1 MNRSFSDFCNRFK
14 LLSQKN
20 QKIIG
25 NTLSNIFTMRLVGN
39 KTHGDLAEIGIAEF
53 INQFMY
59 DYRCEH
65 VGKDLFRAKKHEED
79 IVIISELNDRERI
92 PVSLKAYGDGPLQLS
107 TDKSSKLFGKLRE
120 EIPEGTCDR
129 DIIEKL
135 FLSEEFEEFGK
146 INVLPLIYREKKM
159 QCNIMVF
166 DFAKAK
172 EETAKIVYVN
182 IGEKFVPHRGIVK
195 EKGRLYPIFMF
206 LNKNDEY
213 LCEVRYG
220 AKAANALQ
228 RGLWTHTKNASACF
242 DSLTGWVDYSHNL
255 TLVKLL
261 ALALNATESAHRE
274 VNALLQQDIDRL
286 RNFNGR

>member
-1 MNRSFSDFCNRFK
+1 M
-14 LLSQKN
+14 
-20 QKIIG
+20 
-25 NTLSNIFTMRLVGN
+25 
-39 KTHGDLAEIGIAEF
+39 
-53 INQFMY
+53 
-59 DYRCEH
+59 
-65 VGKDLFRAKKHEED
+65 
-79 IVIISELNDRERI
+79 
-92 PVSLKAYGDGPLQLS
+92 
-107 TDKSSKLFGKLRE
+107 
-120 EIPEGTCDR
+120 
-129 DIIEKL
+129 
-135 FLSEEFEEFGK
+135 
-146 INVLPLIYREKKM
+146 LPLIYREKKM

-172 EETAKIVYVN
+172 EEAAKIVYVN

-228 RGLWTHTKNASACF
+228 RGLWTHTKNASAYF